1 MQALENR
8 NDNERR
14 LGFIF
19 EFVMNLVRNMVYKIT
34 LEAQSSSYLEISAFQ
49 INNNNK
55 IYYNQF
61 TFETIKEFQYFSLFD
76 NLYNICN
83 ELRNIINNNA
93 LLNEAND
100 ILILSIKNTDI
111 NFILKEKELVKFV

>member
-1 MQALENR
+1 MQALVNR

-19 EFVMNLVRNMVYKIT
+19 EFEMNSIRNMVYKIT
-34 LEAQSSSYLEISAFQ
+34 LEVQSSSYLEISAFQ

>member
-55 IYYNQF
+55 IYYNKF
-61 TFETIKEFQYFSLFD
+61 TFETIKNFNIF
-76 NLYNICN
+76 LYLITY
-83 ELRNIINNNA
+83 IIYVMN
-93 LLNEAND
+93 
-100 ILILSIKNTDI
+100 
-111 NFILKEKELVKFV
+111 

>member
-55 IYYNQF
+55 IYYNQL
-61 TFETIKEFQYFSLFD
+61 LF
-76 NLYNICN
+76 
-83 ELRNIINNNA
+83 NNHF
-93 LLNEAND
+93 
-100 ILILSIKNTDI
+100 
-111 NFILKEKELVKFV
+111 FI

>member
-1 MQALENR
+1 MQALVNR

>member
-1 MQALENR
+1 MQSLVNR